1 MSREQ
6 SGQRPGRWTGTAL
19 FLLILALP
27 FFFPGQPAAAAPE
40 AKDTC
45 ADCHGDPEFLVTN
58 KKLYDYFKDWSGSV
72 HQQEGVTC
80 DDCHGGDPNSP
91 DKKVSH
97 AKGVSEDDPDS
108 GIYYAN
114 VPETCGECHD
124 DILKGYVE
132 SHHFEHLEAEEEND
146 QQGPSCVT
154 CHGSIDVGVLD
165 VNSVEAACA
174 RCHNQ
179 ENDNHPE
186 NPEKAREVLS
196 RLHSIHRFYR
206 YVTIRTEP
214 KEASQFFRDIDER
227 LRKLAITWHTFD
239 LEKIEAETTD
249 ILDRMKAKRD
259 EVRRRKAKQP

>member
-1 MSREQ
+1 
-6 SGQRPGRWTGTAL
+6 
-19 FLLILALP
+19 
-27 FFFPGQPAAAAPE
+27 
-40 AKDTC
+40 
-45 ADCHGDPEFLVTN
+45 
-58 KKLYDYFKDWSGSV
+58 
-72 HQQEGVTC
+72 
-80 DDCHGGDPNSP
+80 
-91 DKKVSH
+91 
-97 AKGVSEDDPDS
+97 
-108 GIYYAN
+108 
-114 VPETCGECHD
+114 
-124 DILKGYVE
+124 
-132 SHHFEHLEAEEEND
+132 
-146 QQGPSCVT
+146 
-154 CHGSIDVGVLD
+154 
-165 VNSVEAACA
+165 VEAACA